1 MAVVR
6 VADVTKK
13 FGAVTAV
20 DNVSFEVGEGEFFF
34 LLGPS
39 GAGKSTIFNLIA
51 GIIPVTSG
59 EIYIGDTLV
68 NDLEPRKRNVAIA
81 FESYAL
87 YPNRT
92 VYGNIRFPLE
102 APVRK
107 NDYTEEEKDRIVRDM
122 ASLLQIQDL
131 LDRLPR
137 ELSGGQRQRV
147 ALGRTLV
154 RRPNVYLLDE
164 PIAHLDAKLRHQMRR
179 ELKKLQKTL
188 GIPAIFSTPDQSEAV
203 AMADRIAVLN
213 KGKIQQIGTPEELY
227 FYPVNQFVASTMG
240 EPKIAFIDGTIVKR
254 EGVFFMKKG
263 GVELKIPSAVA
274 AGLAVSGMR
283 EEVRAG
289 IRYSDIVSS
298 LDREGI
304 DADYQEFVI
313 DFFQI
318 NGEKLIIT
326 AKKEDVRLVVV
337 QEVQRGR
344 DVRIGSPV
352 WLKWESKNRYFFDTE
367 SGVSLTNPEI
377 K

>member
-1 MAVVR
+1 MSQRNSGSNGRRQRILRSQRRGV
-6 VADVTKK
+6 
-13 FGAVTAV
+13 FL
-20 DNVSFEVGEGEFFF
+20 

-68 NDLEPRKRNVAIA
+68 NNLEPRKRNVAIA

-92 VYGNIRFPLE
+92 VYGNIKFPLE

-107 NDYTEEEKDRIVRDM
+107 NDYTEAEKDRIVREM

-188 GIPAIFSTPDQSEAV
+188 GIPTIFSTPDQSEAV
-203 AMADRIAVLN
+203 AMADRIAVLD
-213 KGKIQQIGTPEELY
+213 KGKIQQIGSPEELY
-227 FYPVNQFVASTMG
+227 FSPVNQFVASTMG
-240 EPKIAFIDGTIVKR
+240 EPKIAFIDGTIVRKS
-254 EGVFFMKKG
+254 GISFVKKG
-263 GVELKIPSAVA
+263 KVELKIPTVIA
-274 AGLAVSGMR
+274 AGLAASGIA
-283 EEVRAG
+283 EEVRVG

-304 DADYQEFVI
+304 DDDFQEFAI

-337 QEVQRGR
+337 QQVQR
-344 DVRIGSPV
+344 D
-352 WLKWESKNRYFFDTE
+352 KKHKNRGPHMAE
-367 SGVSLTNPEI
+367 MGEH